1 LKSTKEQYSFFPKEK
16 YIAIRECKTKILSTV
31 ENPLLNPACAPE
43 EHSAT
48 SELSSMISVLVFS
61 EYLDLLL
68 GPGPNNEIIL
78 IFSTSLF
85 VNVYCCNDICR
96 EKHFET
102 PKK

>member
-1 LKSTKEQYSFFPKEK
+1 MSEQ
-16 YIAIRECKTKILSTV
+16 L
-31 ENPLLNPACAPE
+31 PLE

-85 VNVYCCNDICR
+85 VNVYCCNDSSKNPEYYRRTLLDFVLYTNVGVSVRSPYSPFLI
-96 EKHFET
+96 
-102 PKK
+102 